1 MNVID
6 KIENSIFVYSTS
18 TKWGLKKY
26 TCDVSYFT
34 VEPLD
39 DLYEV
44 ICSIL
49 ATNNGF
55 YDKRS
60 LGVLLGFSMMNQE
73 ENGGQDMYFD
83 IGEVRIFEDILQKVE
98 AEHLIKVVDRDITLT
113 ELGRISLEEKKH
125 FKFFIGTKFLYE
137 HLKLKSDLPTALS
150 MFPFY
155 KDMGIYSDLVEKKQI
170 WPEDELIDS
179 IIHYQTNPLL
189 KRLEYQSKI
198 KANIYSAELQE
209 YFDLDSKNVLV
220 KLYQEGNQYTPVIMN
235 GENIAIHATNLVNKD
250 ENELVRE
257 NLVLECLFQQLW
269 DNKDAI
275 LNDESLSPYYELV
288 DYEELTK
295 DNRVEWSD
303 EKLMAVII
311 NNATPTCWKNISR
324 FCDIKV
330 LYSYIPSYKG
340 NLDWPILT
348 ERAEDQFL
356 IEHFIDY
363 PWDLEV
369 LSSDFSRNI
378 ETIEQLI
385 LLQKDTQDEWNWEE
399 LEKKL
404 PDTFVLSNLSIVQ
417 VNLARYTKNTAEVQN
432 AVLSNQTNVG
442 IGM

>member
-73 ENGGQDMYFD
+73 DNGGQDVYFD
-83 IGEVRIFEDILQKVE
+83 ISEVRIFEDILQKVE

-125 FKFFIGTKFLYE
+125 FKFFLGTKFLYE
-137 HLKLKSDLPTALS
+137 HLKLKSDLPTALA

-155 KDMGIYSDLVEKKQI
+155 KDMGIYSDLVEMKQI

-198 KANIYSAELQE
+198 KANIYSAEQQE
-209 YFDLDSKNVLV
+209 FFDLDSKNVLV
-220 KLYQEGNQYTPVIMN
+220 KLYQEGNQYYP
-235 GENIAIHATNLVNKD
+235 
-250 ENELVRE
+250 
-257 NLVLECLFQQLW
+257 
-269 DNKDAI
+269 
-275 LNDESLSPYYELV
+275 
-288 DYEELTK
+288 
-295 DNRVEWSD
+295 
-303 EKLMAVII
+303 
-311 NNATPTCWKNISR
+311 
-324 FCDIKV
+324 CDK
-330 LYSYIPSYKG
+330 SG
-340 NLDWPILT
+340 
-348 ERAEDQFL
+348 
-356 IEHFIDY
+356 
-363 PWDLEV
+363 
-369 LSSDFSRNI
+369 
-378 ETIEQLI
+378 
-385 LLQKDTQDEWNWEE
+385 
-399 LEKKL
+399 
-404 PDTFVLSNLSIVQ
+404 
-417 VNLARYTKNTAEVQN
+417 
-432 AVLSNQTNVG
+432 
-442 IGM
+442 